1 MAAYKRTKYC
11 VNYDVSPAGN
21 TCFSDYA
28 ISQAEH
34 YEVTGEIPN
43 VGKPKVRGSGP
54 EGKTLCGPC
63 QRHKYKC
70 LSKTCTNLQY
80 VGKSRF
86 CGPCYNALRAKR
98 C

>member
-1 MAAYKRTKYC
+1 MASNTYC
-11 VNYDVSPAGN
+11 VNYDDSLAANGCVS
-21 TCFSDYA
+21 DHA

-34 YEVTGEIPN
+34 YEVSGRIQN
-43 VGKPKVRGSGP
+43 FGKPKVRGSGP
-54 EGKTLCGPC
+54 EGDRLCGAC

-70 LSKTCTNLQY
+70 ISKTCTNLQY

-86 CGPCYNALRAKR
+86 CGPCRDILRAKR